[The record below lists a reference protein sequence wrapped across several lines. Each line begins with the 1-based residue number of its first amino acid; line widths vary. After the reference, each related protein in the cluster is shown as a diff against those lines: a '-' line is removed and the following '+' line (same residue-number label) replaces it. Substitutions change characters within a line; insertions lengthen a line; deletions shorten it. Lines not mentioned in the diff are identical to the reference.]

1 MDSGHDFVQ
10 VSVCAEPLKECST
23 YLMKSKLTIL
33 ALIMQVV
40 LVLPFTEKESRSDE
54 KIPHKIVQVPFD
66 RSEFGMEL
74 VVKTAIEE
82 GMFRALIKLNEFQR
96 VVCEQLLNN
105 TELLQE
111 LRNFDLIVY
120 EASAACSVLV
130 SHLLDI
136 PHVVIFPFSPNIPR
150 SSYFKIPL
158 PLSYVPL
165 HVMTTF
171 TSKMSFTQRL
181 MNVGLYVFYQFALHF
196 MFERS
201 MVPLKEKYNI
211 APEIS
216 CSEAV
221 ANFELLIIA
230 ADFALEYPQPLL
242 PGLCMTYFFKTYTVK
257 FQMQ

>member
-1 MDSGHDFVQ
+1 
-10 VSVCAEPLKECST
+10 
-23 YLMKSKLTIL
+23 MK
-33 ALIMQVV
+33 VV
-40 LVLPFTEKESRSDE
+40 LVIPSTEKESRSDE

-66 RSEFGMEL
+66 RSDFGMEL
-74 VVKTAIEE
+74 VMRTAIEE
-82 GMFRALIKLNEFQR
+82 GMFRAVIKLTEFQR
-96 VVCEQLLNN
+96 VTCEQLLNN
-105 TELLQE
+105 TELLKE

-120 EASAACSVLV
+120 EASSACSVLV

-136 PHVVIFPFSPNIPR
+136 PNVVIFPFSPNVLG

-165 HVMTTF
+165 HAVTTF

-196 MFERS
+196 MTDTP
-201 MVPLKEKYNI
+201 MVHLKEKYNI

-216 CSEAV
+216 YSEAV

-242 PGLCMTYFFKTYTVK
+242 PGLYITYFFKTYCEVPNAMTVMSSK
-257 FQMQ
+257 LTVSEAHYL